1 MIIWDPSNETLD
13 REELAQLQLERL
25 QASIFRAYSNV
36 AFYRKRFDELG
47 LAPED
52 IQSLDDLRRLPFTT
66 KEDLC
71 AGYPY
76 DLLAVP
82 LREVVRLHSPAW
94 ATGRPS
100 VCAFTRNDLRHWHE
114 CIARL
119 LTAAGVTRDDVV
131 QILFGSGAVSGGLGF
146 HGGAERI
153 GASVI
158 PAAANGIDRQL
169 AIMQD
174 FKTTAVICAA
184 SSAVHLAELVAEKG
198 LDTRRLSLR
207 VGLFGA
213 EPWSERQRARIE
225 ERLGIIA
232 LDNFGLSEVGGPGV
246 AGECAGKCGLHLQED
261 HYLAEIVDPQTGE
274 VLPEGAE
281 GELVLTTLTKEAL
294 PLLRLRS
301 HNITRLETHPCDCGR
316 TTARIARLSKRTDGM
331 LCLAGKKLH
340 PAQVEAVLDEV
351 EGAHPNFVIVIE
363 RKAGVEEVE
372 IFAELAPNV
381 YVDTPGKVLA
391 IEGRIQEG
399 IRRATGLSPRIR
411 MMEGANIARLAGDPP
426 MHVIDKR
433 EAEAV
438 GKF

>member
-1 MIIWDPSNETLD
+1 MNIWDPSNETLD
-13 REELAQLQLERL
+13 REELRQLQLERL

-36 AFYRKRFDELG
+36 AFYRKRFDGLG
-47 LAPED
+47 IAPED
-52 IQSLDDLRRLPFTT
+52 IESLDDLRRLPFTT
-66 KEDLC
+66 KDDLC

-131 QILFGSGAVSGGLGF
+131 QILFGSGTVSGGLGF

-158 PAAANGIDRQL
+158 PAASNGITQQL

-174 FKTTAVICAA
+174 FKTTAIVSTA
-184 SSAVHLAELVAEKG
+184 SDAIHLAEMVAEKG

-207 VGLFGA
+207 AGLFGA
-213 EPWSERQRARIE
+213 EPWSERTRAVIE

-246 AGECAGKCGLHLQED
+246 AGECAGKCGLHLAED
-261 HYLAEIVDPQTGE
+261 HYLAEIIDPETGE
-274 VLPEGAE
+274 ALPEGAE

-294 PLLRLRS
+294 PLVRLRT
-301 HNITRLETHPCDCGR
+301 HNITRLNTRSCECGR
-316 TTARIARLSKRTDGM
+316 TTARIDRLVKRTDGVY
-331 LCLAGKKLH
+331 CIAGKKLH
-340 PAQVEAVLDEV
+340 PAQVEAIIADV
-351 EGAHPNFVIVIE
+351 EGAHPNFVIAIE

-372 IFAELAPNV
+372 IYAELAPNV

-391 IEGRIQEG
+391 IEGRIQDG
-399 IRRATGLSPRIR
+399 IRRTTGLTPRVR
-411 MMEGANIARLAGDPP
+411 MMEGANIARLAANAPG
-426 MHVIDKR
+426 HVIDKR
-433 EAEAV
+433 EAEV
-438 GKF
+438 SV